1 MSPDREAGADRPTSE
16 EPPSATEKSP
26 ADRTGAGCAPDPERR
41 RFLHRASLGIG
52 LAVAAALGIPW
63 VTFLLSPARREDP
76 TAWRRV
82 GRVEDF
88 PVGGTVKA
96 TYLDAAPL
104 PWAGFAAETAAWIRR
119 EDEGSFIA
127 FSVYCTHVGCP
138 VRWEEGAELFM
149 CPCHGGAFYRDGSVA
164 AGPPPQPL
172 VRYPTRLRDGYVEV
186 QTVGVPRPRRVL

>member
-1 MSPDREAGADRPTSE
+1 MPPDREPEPGRTTSE
-16 EPPSATEKSP
+16 GSERGAEQRSAGIGR
-26 ADRTGAGCAPDPERR
+26 DGCAPDPARR
-41 RFLHRASLGIG
+41 QFLHRASLGIG
-52 LAVAAALGIPW
+52 LAVAGALGIPW
-63 VTFLLSPARREDP
+63 LTFLLSPARRDEP

-82 GRVEDF
+82 GRAEDF
-88 PVGGTVKA
+88 PVGATVKA

-104 PWAGFAAETAAWIRR
+104 PWAGFAAESAAWIRR
-119 EDEGSFIA
+119 EDERSFVA
-127 FSVYCTHVGCP
+127 FSTYCTHVGCP